1 MFDFIFDAENIE
13 TLYSICGV
21 VGVSVLLFVGK
32 LIAKRTSNP
41 HDDEVI
47 KQLQK
52 SHQEYA
58 KRKVQ
63 DNIKKHLDRQ

>member
-1 MFDFIFDAENIE
+1 MFDFIYNLENLDS
-13 TLYSICGV
+13 LYSVCGV
-21 VGVSVLLFVGK
+21 VGVTILLFVGK

-52 SHQEYA
+52 SHKEHI
-58 KRKVQ
+58 KRKVEDKIKNVI
-63 DNIKKHLDRQ
+63 DNR

>member
-13 TLYSICGV
+13 TLYSVCGV

-52 SHQEYA
+52 SHKEYA

-63 DNIKKHLDRQ
+63 DKIKNHLDRQ